1 MNHDDELFH
10 RAVAHWRE
18 TDGRTIPPPLMNL
31 ALERAR
37 ILRARTARDFFRDL
51 VSRRRK
57 ARMARLNGLPD
68 TGAV

>member
-18 TDGRTIPPPLMNL
+18 TDGRYIPPPLMNL

-37 ILRARTARDFFRDL
+37 ILRAARHVISSGAWSVGDANGAWRD
-51 VSRRRK
+51 
-57 ARMARLNGLPD
+57 
-68 TGAV
+68 